1 MSKDVIGLILSF
13 AFVFLMIFLATL
25 IQKLFKLSNEF
36 SRKIIHIAVGNWIFI
51 ALYYFD
57 DWYIA
62 IIGPLAFIFINFL
75 SYKFTIFN
83 AMELQEKNPGTIY
96 YPISLAVCT
105 LLTYSQKP
113 LLILP
118 YLGIMAMTWGDGMA
132 AVIGKKFPV
141 KQIRPRK
148 SIGGSASFFIFTVL
162 ASMIYLL
169 VETANLSTG
178 TIIFYALATAFIGVL
193 IELFS
198 PKNLD
203 NLTVPIILGVIGFL
217 VGVQLS

>member
-1 MSKDVIGLILSF
+1 MSRDVIGLILSF

-51 ALYYFD
+51 ALFYFE

-62 IIGPLAFIFINFL
+62 IIGPIAFILINFL
-75 SYKFTIFN
+75 SYKFTVFK
-83 AMELQEKNPGTIY
+83 AMELEEKNPGTIY
-96 YPISLAVCT
+96 YPISLAICT
-105 LLTYSQKP
+105 LLSYSQKP

-132 AVIGKKFPV
+132 AVIGKKFPIR
-141 KQIRPRK
+141 QIKPRK
-148 SIGGSASFFIFTVL
+148 SIGGSTAFFLFTLL
-162 ASMIYLL
+162 ASIIYLFI
-169 VETANLSTG
+169 EATNLSTG
-178 TIIFYALATAFIGVL
+178 TIVLYALATAFIGVL

-198 PKNLD
+198 PRNLD

-217 VGVQLS
+217 AGL

>member
-1 MSKDVIGLILSF
+1 MNKDITGLIVSF

-25 IQKLFKLSNEF
+25 IQKLFKLSNDF

-51 ALYYFD
+51 ALYYFE

-62 IIGPLAFIFINFL
+62 IIGPVAFILINLL
-75 SYKFTIFN
+75 SYKFTIFK
-83 AMELQEKNPGTIY
+83 AMELEEKNPGTIY
-96 YPISLAVCT
+96 YPISLAICT

-118 YLGIMAMTWGDGMA
+118 YLGIMAMTWGDGIA

-141 KQIRPRK
+141 KQIKPRK
-148 SIGGSASFFIFTVL
+148 SIGGSASFFIFTLL
-162 ASMIYLL
+162 ASTLYLL
-169 VETANLSTG
+169 VETTNLSIS
-178 TIIFYALATAFIGVL
+178 TIILYALATAFIGVL

-217 VGVQLS
+217 VGL